1 MMAIMHVPGHIF
13 APIAELGI
21 ANVMHI
27 PCHHSVQDPTA
38 EACG

>member
-27 PCHHSVQDPTA
+27 PCHQCKIRGAA
-38 EACG
+38 EVDD